1 MVGGGVDGLGG
12 GAPRPSSLGPPAAA
26 VAMAPAV
33 TPLSSMSRLSAPL
46 SASPV
51 SSALSIFVY
60 SSYVFLSIYVAV
72 SLENLSDS
80 YWICAVSRQFVFSC
94 ILSKNAFDKLIRLPA
109 AGFVQLYIMCIL
121 NFW

>member
-51 SSALSIFVY
+51 SSALS
-60 SSYVFLSIYVAV
+60 LS
-72 SLENLSDS
+72 
-80 YWICAVSRQFVFSC
+80 
-94 ILSKNAFDKLIRLPA
+94 
-109 AGFVQLYIMCIL
+109 LYILLMSFSLSMSLSLLEPYPIL
-121 NFW
+121 TEVALFLDSLSFPAF